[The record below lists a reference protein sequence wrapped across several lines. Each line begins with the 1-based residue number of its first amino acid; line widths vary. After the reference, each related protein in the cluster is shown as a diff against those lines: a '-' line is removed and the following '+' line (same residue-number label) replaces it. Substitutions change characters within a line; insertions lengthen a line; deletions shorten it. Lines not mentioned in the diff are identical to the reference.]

1 MRTTATLTRLTATLT
16 LALTVACSSMQR
28 VPVDYINVEKPQVVH
43 LANSHGVVTT
53 VLNPTTSGDTVYGTA
68 MGSKPIAVPLRQVE
82 SISTVRH
89 STGRTVA
96 LVAGA
101 TSITALVAYAVFT
114 TADNDEDWY
123 CDFGVD
129 AREMNGGAP
138 LCGPRN
144 PQP

>member
-1 MRTTATLTRLTATLT
+1 MQATLTRSLAM
-16 LALTVACSSMQR
+16 LALGGAAACTSLQH
-28 VPVDYINVEKPQVVH
+28 VPVDYINTEKPEVVH

-68 MGSKPIAVPLRQVE
+68 MGSKPVAVSLRQVE

-101 TSITALVAYAVFT
+101 TSITALVAYAVFS

-123 CDFGVD
+123 CDWGNNPG
-129 AREMNGGAP
+129 EMSGP
-138 LCGPRN
+138 ICGPRR
-144 PQP
+144 P